1 MVDIG
6 VILCGMYDFY
16 TEIMKFLQFLQKWL
30 IFGTFLQRVEILVLP
45 SNSVNEVLLSY
56 TRVQKV

>member
-1 MVDIG
+1 
-6 VILCGMYDFY
+6 MYDFY
-16 TEIMKFLQFLQKWL
+16 SEIMKFLQFLQEWL
-30 IFGTFLQRVEILVLP
+30 IFGTSLQRVEILVLP